1 MLPAMKALHIGLIT
15 AAALV
20 AGGFALEYSG
30 SRKGPLAQL
39 TAPLASA
46 HAESRMPP
54 LDGAVE
60 WLNTRPLSAA
70 ELRGKVVL
78 VNFWTYTCIN
88 WLRTASHVRAWSE
101 KYKDHGLVVIGV
113 HTPEFSFEKD
123 LPKVRQMVSQLK
135 VDHPVA
141 VDSNYTIWRAFD
153 NNAWPAL
160 YFIDARGNVRHSHLG
175 EGDFERSEKVLQAL
189 LTEAGAKGFDPGLVQ
204 VDGRGLEAPADWNN
218 LRTPETYVGYARTA
232 NFSSPGGVSRD
243 RPRRYEAPEMLR
255 ANAWALSGDWRIGA
269 EAASVQRENGRLLYR
284 FHARDLHLVM
294 GSAGGKPIA
303 FRVRVDGQ
311 PPGPAHGTDI
321 DAEGR
326 GTLVEHRLYQL
337 VRQPGEVKDR
347 HFEIEFLKPGA
358 EVFAFTF
365 G

>member
-1 MLPAMKALHIGLIT
+1 MKALHIGLISLAAVLAAGFAVELSGIRGNPLQAMPL
-15 AAALV
+15 AAA
-20 AGGFALEYSG
+20 
-30 SRKGPLAQL
+30 R
-39 TAPLASA
+39 
-46 HAESRMPP
+46 AESRMPP

-60 WLNTRPLSAA
+60 WLNTKPLAAA

-88 WLRTASHVRAWSE
+88 WLRTASHVRAWSQ

-123 LPKVRQMVSQLK
+123 LPKVRHMVAQLK

-160 YFIDARGNVRHSHLG
+160 YFIDANGKVRHSHLG
-175 EGDFERSEKVLQAL
+175 EGGFERSEKVLQAL

-204 VDGRGLEAPADWNN
+204 PEGRGLEAPADWAS
-218 LRTPETYVGYARTA
+218 LRTPETYLGYARA
-232 NFSSPGGVSRD
+232 ENFSSPGGASRD
-243 RPRRYEAPEMLR
+243 RQRAYAAPERLR
-255 ANAWALSGDWRIGA
+255 SNAWALSGDWQVGA
-269 EAASVQRENGRLLYR
+269 EAASLQRANGRVIYR
-284 FHARDLHLVM
+284 FHARDVHLVM
-294 GSAGGKPIA
+294 GPAGGKPIP
-303 FRVRVDGQ
+303 FRVRVDGR
-311 PPGPAHGTDI
+311 PPGPAHGTDV

-337 VRQPGEVKDR
+337 VRQPGAVQDR
-347 HFEIEFLKPGA
+347 QFEIEFLAPGA